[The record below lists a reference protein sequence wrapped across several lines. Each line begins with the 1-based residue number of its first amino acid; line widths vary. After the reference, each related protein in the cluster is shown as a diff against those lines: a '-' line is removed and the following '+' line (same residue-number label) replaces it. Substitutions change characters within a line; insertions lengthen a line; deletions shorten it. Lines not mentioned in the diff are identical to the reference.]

1 MSGKENKS
9 VVNQYDVE
17 LESEAKKTKLVDL
30 GVRLSKLIPLASA
43 EGKKAAANVAVSE
56 TARRLLKPFKVGGR
70 RRKTRKHKKRA
81 RKTRH
86 RR

>member
-1 MSGKENKS
+1 MSGKENKP

-17 LESEAKKTKLVDL
+17 LESEAKKTKLMDF
-30 GVRLSKLIPLASA
+30 GARLSKLIPLASA
-43 EGKKAAANVAVSE
+43 EGKKAAAAVAVSE
-56 TARRLLKPFKVGGR
+56 KAKSLLKAYLGGR
-70 RRKTRKHKKRA
+70 RRTRRHKKSR